1 MSQAHPLL
9 KTSAIHYS
17 EQQTTV
23 GINAITHGALKSMA
37 NCVKI
42 KTTKSVQNSS
52 LHFSYSAFSFFF
64 QWVGWLGYRATKPSW
79 PKCQRTLTFS
89 WSFEALCSKVTCF
102 SPSSLC
108 HSMFSELLLSVNMPC
123 EVNTYAPGPL
133 RLCFKEFCG
142 LQCHTRAGLG
152 TAAFSVVSS
161 DIRLNTNTF
170 ENCLV
175 CAASFFFFFFSSVEN
190 GRFCLSVKHLV
201 TNVRRLCIRK

>member
-9 KTSAIHYS
+9 KTSAIHYI

-23 GINAITHGALKSMA
+23 GINAVTHNALKSMG

-42 KTTKSVQNSS
+42 NTTKSVQNSS
-52 LHFSYSAFSFFF
+52 LHFSYSVFVTFFVVFIF
-64 QWVGWLGYRATKPSW
+64 QWVGWLGYRARKPSW

-102 SPSSLC
+102 SPSSWC
-108 HSMFSELLLSVNMPC
+108 HSMFSGQLLSVNMLF

-133 RLCFKEFCG
+133 LLCFKELCG

-161 DIRLNTNTF
+161 DIRLNTNNF
-170 ENCLV
+170 
-175 CAASFFFFFFSSVEN
+175 
-190 GRFCLSVKHLV
+190 
-201 TNVRRLCIRK
+201 